1 MGNTLKLLLIEL
13 WEHTAWQLHT
23 AVEGANEGCNL
34 DGVSQPRLPEDRVI
48 ASEDILDGLNFPS
61 SNCTTD
67 ST

>member
-23 AVEGANEGCNL
+23 TIEGANEGCNL
-34 DGVSQPRLPEDRVI
+34 DGVSQPWLPEDGVI
-48 ASEDILDGLNFPS
+48 ASEDVLDGLNFPS
-61 SNCTTD
+61 SNSTTD